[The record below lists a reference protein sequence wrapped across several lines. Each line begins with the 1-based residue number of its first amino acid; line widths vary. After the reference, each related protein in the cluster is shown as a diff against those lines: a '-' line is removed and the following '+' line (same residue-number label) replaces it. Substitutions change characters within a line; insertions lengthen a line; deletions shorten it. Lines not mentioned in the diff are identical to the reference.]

1 MRPLPSTDP
10 RGSRAMHER
19 VRDEGEEMGG
29 VTLIHFTSDRFIT
42 RMCTNAPAWIKSGSY
57 STRPGLI
64 RILAEK
70 SSEIRTENG
79 GMYNIP
85 RSRDWILLL
94 RRAFL
99 LLSRTPGT
107 NSLKSRRPSLT
118 RGKMLIIARSNLPS
132 LLFHPPALSL
142 FLSHFPSSREQT
154 RYFEN
159 ATFTRCCYSFTLR
172 WTRVVARNSD
182 YSEDKIETRG
192 ERMSHFRRTESHIS
206 IDWRATKRVENKKTS
221 L

>member
-1 MRPLPSTDP
+1 
-10 RGSRAMHER
+10 MHER

-107 NSLKSRRPSLT
+107 NSLKSRRPVSLT

-132 LLFHPPALSL
+132 LLFHPPP
-142 FLSHFPSSREQT
+142 FLSFSLPFPRAVNKRGISKMQRLLAAVILSRCDERESLRGIPIIPKIRSRQ
-154 RYFEN
+154 EEKGWV
-159 ATFTRCCYSFTLR
+159 TFDEPNQLTS
-172 WTRVVARNSD
+172 N
-182 YSEDKIETRG
+182 ETCR
-192 ERMSHFRRTESHIS
+192 
-206 IDWRATKRVENKKTS
+206 KQKTS